1 MFQFLGEAAS
11 KKQDLKKQDMKKK
24 IALKCL

>member
-1 MFQFLGEAAS
+1 MLQFLGKAAS
-11 KKQDLKKQDMKKK
+11 KKQDSKEQDMKKK